1 MNSKLCAL
9 ALLAV
14 IILPSCGS
22 SGSGVAPIL
31 EDNPTE
37 TTSSAQDVEG
47 ARMQPLLSDTHL
59 SSKGVIES
67 MHVVPIFCR
76 ITGQITALKVE
87 LGQHVRKG
95 QVLVRLDESDIRA
108 ELLKREAELEQAEY
122 NYQAIL
128 MGQGY
133 KRNKLDEAPEEIRK
147 LARVNSGYNTALAA
161 VKKTQ
166 QQLEF
171 CTITAPIS
179 GAVSD
184 ISATLY
190 GAAIPGE
197 SLFYIVD
204 TEHLKASFDVL
215 ENELSKFSAGSQVEV
230 ITVAYP
236 GDVHRAKVT
245 AISPS
250 VEKTGMV
257 HMEAE
262 LAPHPHLMP
271 GMTAI
276 ITLKDK

>member
-22 SGSGVAPIL
+22 SGSGTAPVS

-37 TTSSAQDVEG
+37 ITSSAQDVEG

-147 LARVNSGYNTALAA
+147 LAKVNSGYNTALAA

-276 ITLKDK
+276 ITLK